1 MNGKKTSSDIQ
12 ADTLSDISSDR
23 RSAGRPNQGKTGTI
37 KQRKFDVYLPT
48 TELLQEWRETAE
60 ASGMSLS
67 RYIMEVVEQHRQ
79 GIQLVTMPSPMLE
92 ERANQL
98 EKELA
103 ALQMRFDTLNLAFH
117 NQEVELSRLSI
128 ANTNVGKGYIDL
140 PTVKSM
146 VNVLRN
152 DHKQGIDWLDMLKV
166 MHVTRRNSEQMK
178 KWADALN
185 FLMDV
190 GLVNKGLDDLFRWND
205 ER

>member
-1 MNGKKTSSDIQ
+1 MKGQKNSSDRQ
-12 ADTLSDISSDR
+12 SDNLSDITSDR
-23 RSAGRPNQGKTGTI
+23 KPAGRPNQGKTGTI
-37 KQRKFDVYLPT
+37 KQRKFDVYLPS
-48 TELLQEWRETAE
+48 TELLQQWRETAE

-67 RYIMEVVEQHRQ
+67 KYIMEVVEQHRQ
-79 GIQLVTMPSPMLE
+79 GVQLVTMPSPMLE
-92 ERANQL
+92 ERADQL

-117 NQEVELSRLSI
+117 NQEVELSRLSS
-128 ANTNVGKGYIDL
+128 ANTNVNKGYVDL

-152 DHKQGIDWLDMLKV
+152 GSKEGIDWSDMLRA
-166 MHVTRRNSEQMK
+166 MHMIKRNDEQMK